1 MKSKKNKLKHLK
13 DQKKKHIQAKFST
26 ISILKDEIDKNR
38 FDKKNHIKNSKTK
51 EKEKEKEKR
60 KQNTMNCYCNP

>member
-13 DQKKKHIQAKFST
+13 DQKKKKHIQAKFST

-38 FDKKNHIKNSKTK
+38 FDKKKSYKKFKN
-51 EKEKEKEKR
+51 KR
-60 KQNTMNCYCNP
+60 KRKGKRKKKAKHYELLL

>member
-13 DQKKKHIQAKFST
+13 DKKKKHIQAKFST

-38 FDKKNHIKNSKTK
+38 FDKKKSYKKFKN
-51 EKEKEKEKR
+51 KR
-60 KQNTMNCYCNP
+60 KRKGKRKKKAKHYELLL